1 MRTHTI
7 CVAIS
12 LYTKKVIYFDSLSI
26 YLFSKKNYQFTL
38 GELNYYLIIYNVQ
51 RERERERER
60 ERSKIGPK
68 WLTNLSL
75 PLLGQYNGALF
86 NA

>member
-38 GELNYYLIIYNVQ
+38 GELNYYLIIYNV
-51 RERERERER
+51 RTEREREEQNWA
-60 ERSKIGPK
+60 EMANKSKPAIVGPVQ
-68 WLTNLSL
+68 WS
-75 PLLGQYNGALF
+75 PV
-86 NA
+86 

>member
-26 YLFSKKNYQFTL
+26 YLFRKKNYQFTL

-51 RERERERER
+51 RERERERE
-60 ERSKIGPK
+60 EQNWAEMANKSKPAIVGPVQ
-68 WLTNLSL
+68 WS
-75 PLLGQYNGALF
+75 PV
-86 NA
+86 

>member
-38 GELNYYLIIYNVQ
+38 GELNYYLIIYNVRTE

-60 ERSKIGPK
+60 EEQNWAEMANKSKPAIVGPVQ
-68 WLTNLSL
+68 WS
-75 PLLGQYNGALF
+75 PV
-86 NA
+86 

>member
-38 GELNYYLIIYNVQ
+38 GELNYYLIIYNVH
-51 RERERERER
+51 RERERERE
-60 ERSKIGPK
+60 EQNWAEMANKSKPAIVGPV
-68 WLTNLSL
+68 
-75 PLLGQYNGALF
+75 Q
-86 NA
+86 